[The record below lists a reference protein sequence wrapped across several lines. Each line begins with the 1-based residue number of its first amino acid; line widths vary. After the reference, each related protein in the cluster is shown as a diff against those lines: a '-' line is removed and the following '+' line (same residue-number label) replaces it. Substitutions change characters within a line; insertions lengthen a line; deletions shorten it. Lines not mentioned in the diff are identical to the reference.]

1 MKKRKYFLGLLIAL
15 GLLFVLCCFS
25 IIFCV
30 INGSSVPSDKNV
42 EHIMAFVFLFFHLI
56 IIAVLFFYAL
66 RAYLV
71 RSTFIQIITTKD
83 NGNRNKKTVVV
94 CSILAGIFALIGVY
108 FVTVIAGVPSFGDM
122 FSLGL
127 RFALMN
133 AGFTVTTLCLFI
145 VFYKPDSEIEKK
157 LEKQNEK

>member
-1 MKKRKYFLGLLIAL
+1 
-15 GLLFVLCCFS
+15 
-25 IIFCV
+25 
-30 INGSSVPSDKNV
+30 
-42 EHIMAFVFLFFHLI
+42 MAFVFLFFHLI

-83 NGNRNKKTVVV
+83 NGNRNKKTVLV